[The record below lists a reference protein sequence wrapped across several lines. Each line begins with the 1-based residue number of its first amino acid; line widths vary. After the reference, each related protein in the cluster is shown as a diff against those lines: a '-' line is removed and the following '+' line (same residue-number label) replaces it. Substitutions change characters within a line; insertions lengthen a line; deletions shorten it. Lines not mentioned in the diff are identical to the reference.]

1 MRSANNA
8 SPQGCAT
15 PRPHPNVNSFRK
27 KGPYSPFLKGV
38 ASRQQVLG
46 VVVSDLFE
54 RAVFELLG
62 GLVGHDGHCDLYVCV
77 AHLRV
82 PEDEVAFQLS
92 YASDADLA
100 TLRASV
106 SRLTLTPCLLSR
118 SDWMLASEVVASKLL
133 MT

>member
-1 MRSANNA
+1 MSTLFEKRE
-8 SPQGCAT
+8 PC
-15 PRPHPNVNSFRK
+15 
-27 KGPYSPFLKGV
+27 SPFLKGV

-46 VVVSDLFE
+46 VVVSDLLE
-54 RAVFELLG
+54 RAVFALLG
-62 GLVGHDGHCDLYVCV
+62 GPVGHDGHRDLNVCV

-82 PEDEVAFQLS
+82 PADEVAFQLS

-106 SRLTLTPCLLSR
+106 SRLTFTPCLLSR
-118 SDWMLASEVVASKLL
+118 SDWMFASDVVAPKLL